1 MVKSYIDYLNKKNKT
16 KIIFNKLNNF
26 EKGNIWMICENT
38 INVNCS
44 VKIKDKYK
52 LIEEVDFNRLNL
64 KLIEII

>member
-1 MVKSYIDYLNKKNKT
+1 
-16 KIIFNKLNNF
+16 
-26 EKGNIWMICENT
+26 MICENT

-64 KLIEII
+64 KN